1 ERRLLRRC
9 LRRRCRQLA
18 GRRQAGM
25 QDLLA
30 CLRPS
35 RRRRRLA
42 SAARHVLCRLAGP
55 LELPTM
61 RRAQTGFFGVGRL

>member
-9 LRRRCRQLA
+9 LRWRCRQLA
-18 GRRQAGM
+18 SRRQAGM
-25 QDLLA
+25 QNLLA
-30 CLRPS
+30 CLRPR

-42 SAARHVLCRLAGP
+42 SAARHRLCRLAGP

-61 RRAQTGFFGVGRL
+61 RRTQTRFFGVGRL